1 MIGRVAEPKE
11 RLRGRLVGLDPR
23 ASLSVVQELGRAR
36 MRKPNARRQTRDGK
50 GAAKASDSRRIRRT
64 KKNHRRIFENSS
76 IRGSSSL
83 SSEAFR
89 HDGAKLVRFGDAG
102 RLADD
107 GCRLQG
113 MAESMLTY
121 SPTPLRRAALK
132 K

>member
-11 RLRGRLVGLDPR
+11 CLRGRLVGLDPR
-23 ASLSVVQELGRAR
+23 ASLSVVQELGRGCENRTLADR
-36 MRKPNARRQTRDGK
+36 QGMEKARRRRATAGGSVGRTRTTEE
-50 GAAKASDSRRIRRT
+50 SL
-64 KKNHRRIFENSS
+64 ENSS
-76 IRGSSSL
+76 IRGSNSL